1 MCVWYVGREEN
12 NSFPYVMR
20 KVLSY
25 QDIIPY
31 SFEYLMVLLSGFA
44 LSSSKRLIKAA
55 GGERVSVF
63 RWKYQIDGEIK
74 QTKLDFTPDWCCQ
87 GHQTHCGSHSIHQC
101 FSHMLE
107 NRPAPMLFHCRKVGP
122 KMNNPHFRISYHF
135 LPCILIPCRVASDD
149 ADATDCR
156 SVKLHNLNIENHCD
170 IV

>member
-1 MCVWYVGREEN
+1 MHVWYVGREEN

-74 QTKLDFTPDWCCQ
+74 QTKLDFTPDWCRQ
-87 GHQTHCGSHSIHQC
+87 GHQTHCGTMAAIAFISVFNTMDDRSC
-101 FSHMLE
+101 FPHMLE
-107 NRPAPMLFHCRKVGP
+107 NRPLRPFCCENSGTNAVLLSKSRAKNEHFKYFTY
-122 KMNNPHFRISYHF
+122 FRI
-135 LPCILIPCRVASDD
+135 
-149 ADATDCR
+149 
-156 SVKLHNLNIENHCD
+156 
-170 IV
+170 